1 MSVAAKK
8 GGKAGKVDVCHI
20 TGNGGY
26 VKINI
31 SANALPAHLAHGD
44 QLPGEGGLD
53 DDCGE
58 APADRKI
65 VFYSNRDGDY
75 EVYSMDPNG
84 SNQTNIT
91 NDPTAD
97 DGQFVGGHPR
107 LSPDGTKVLYTSYGA
122 GDPLGDLFVIA
133 ADGSGTATNLTLD
146 PSSKDSNADWSP
158 DGSTIV
164 FAKDDSQVWV
174 INPDGTG
181 LSLLIDDGGWPSWS
195 PDGSRIAFTSYRDGK
210 ADIWVMNAD
219 GTGQTNLTFL
229 SASDDWDAEWS
240 PDGST
245 LAFESTR
252 ADGFGFGNIEIIVM
266 DATDGSGQTNVSNNP
281 AFDAWPAWSPNGRIV
296 FTSGRDGSF
305 DTWVMDADRSSPAN
319 LSQAFG
325 FVPGDDS
332 WPSWF

>member
-1 MSVAAKK
+1 MRILGVVFGCVLVAGVWIGCSDKDPVSSLHEGDVPAVAAKK

-174 INPDGTG
+174 
-181 LSLLIDDGGWPSWS
+181 
-195 PDGSRIAFTSYRDGK
+195 
-210 ADIWVMNAD
+210 MNAD

-305 DTWVMDADRSSPAN
+305 DTWVMDADGSSPAN